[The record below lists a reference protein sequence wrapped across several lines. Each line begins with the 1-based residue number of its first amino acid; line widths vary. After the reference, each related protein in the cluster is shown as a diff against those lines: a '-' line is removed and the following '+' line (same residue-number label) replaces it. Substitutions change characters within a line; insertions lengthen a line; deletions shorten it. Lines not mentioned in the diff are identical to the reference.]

1 MAINPA
7 RNEKLRE
14 FAQSDDREWTP
25 FFAGRNEVI
34 SNIEAACLRTVAGG
48 DAEHSQ
54 WTGRRGATRVI
65 QGAPGAGKSSLLQH
79 LEHIWLKRR
88 GANEPAPIPVKIPI
102 HALDE
107 PGAFATAIGN
117 GLPSSLLGT
126 AKGLLSRIE
135 GMSVMGAGLNMGR
148 SSPSSPEELQIPR
161 NRAVV
166 LMIDEA
172 QNLDLSAKNTAAVNL
187 LLWLHQGDHG
197 LPLLPVLAGLANL
210 EGLLANAG
218 ISRLSVDA
226 VHTLGC
232 LSRDETRLS
241 ADRFFDYFGISPSEL
256 RNTWSENIFLHSEG
270 WPVHLHHCFRALS
283 ASLADAV
290 LRLEAVD
297 GGAFRREEARMRSAY
312 NVARTD
318 SLPIELVARVLDS
331 VGPTGRRDQY
341 EDAIDSEHDARRGG
355 RAFRFPDGM
364 DAEKL
369 FERLAEKGLLQRN
382 ATGEFGIPIASLENF
397 VVASSGSSLHLLA
410 LSGSAAGMKIALM
423 RGRDPNAAD
432 IRQRTPLHIAAECGW
447 TDIAEML
454 LKAGA
459 NPEATDLKGRRPI
472 ELLPRYASAELKE
485 ILTTANVRDPS
496 PPRPGKSS
504 AKPTRNEDPS
514 LEP

>member
-34 SNIEAACLRTVAGG
+34 SNIEAACRRAVAGG

-54 WTGRRGATRVI
+54 WTGRRGTTRVI

-135 GMSVMGAGLNMGR
+135 DMSVMGAGQNMGR

-172 QNLDLSAKNTAAVNL
+172 QNLDLSAKNTAAAKL

-241 ADRFFDYFGISPSEL
+241 ADWFFDYFEISPSEL
-256 RNTWSENIFLHSEG
+256 RNTWSENIFGHSEG

-283 ASLADAV
+283 ASLADAG

-312 NVARTD
+312 YDARTN
-318 SLPIELVARVLDS
+318 SLPIQLVARVLDS

-355 RAFRFPDGM
+355 RAFRIPDGM

-369 FERLAEKGLLQRN
+369 FERIVGKGILQLAEYDQYGTPVPSLGSYIAAKAGSVLHL
-382 ATGEFGIPIASLENF
+382 IPIPENF
-397 VVASSGSSLHLLA
+397 QALEKFLEALKVLLMFLMPILPSFERRACGSDSGS
-410 LSGSAAGMKIALM
+410 
-423 RGRDPNAAD
+423 
-432 IRQRTPLHIAAECGW
+432 W
-447 TDIAEML
+447 
-454 LKAGA
+454 
-459 NPEATDLKGRRPI
+459 
-472 ELLPRYASAELKE
+472 
-485 ILTTANVRDPS
+485 
-496 PPRPGKSS
+496 
-504 AKPTRNEDPS
+504 
-514 LEP
+514 